1 MFAEAYKR
9 AFGVLKSKPIRLW
22 GLSLLVG
29 FISVISILFSLG
41 FLPIGIAFVMVIR
54 CGMTKVYLDGLK
66 GSEVNAD
73 QIFEGCKSGKSFFRF
88 AGGMAWKSL
97 WEMIWSLL
105 AIVAIYF
112 GFVPALLSGGL
123 FRAFGSYGYGYG
135 SSFAATL
142 GATVVWLLVAVIGFI
157 PAIYKSY
164 EYRFTP
170 YILIT
175 RPDVNATA
183 ALRLSKQ
190 LTKGKKGQMFLA
202 DLILVG
208 GFYVIYFVLSMLGKI
223 PYIGVLFAIIALLVS
238 LAYSLFAPIFTGL
251 YQAAFFEMPVQPR
264 QTPYNNMNPNP
275 NFNQN
280 QNFNQNPNYQ
290 QNPNMNQNFNPNPNF
305 NQNPNYPQNPNQN
318 FNQNV

>member
-41 FLPIGIAFVMVIR
+41 FLPIGIAFVMVIQ

-123 FRAFGSYGYGYG
+123 FRAFGGYGYGYG
-135 SSFAATL
+135 SSLAATL
-142 GATVVWLLVAVIGFI
+142 GATIVWLLVAVIGFI

-223 PYIGVLFAIIALLVS
+223 PYIGVLFAIIAILVS

-290 QNPNMNQNFNPNPNF
+290 QNPNMNQNFNPNF

>member
-29 FISVISILFSLG
+29 FISVISILFSLW

-66 GSEVNAD
+66 GQEVNAD

-88 AGGMAWKSL
+88 AGGMAWKAL

-105 AIVAIYF
+105 AIVAVYL

-123 FRAFGSYGYGYG
+123 FRAFGGYGYGYG
-135 SSFAATL
+135 YGPSLASTI
-142 GATVVWLLVAVIGFI
+142 GTTIVWILVAIIGFI

-175 RPDVNATA
+175 RPEVNATE

-190 LTKGKKGQMFLA
+190 MTKGKKGQMFLA
-202 DLILVG
+202 DLILAG
-208 GFYVIYFVLSMLGKI
+208 GFSVLHLVLTTLGKI
-223 PYIGVLFAIIALLVS
+223 PYIGILFMIIAFLVS
-238 LAYSLFAPIFTGL
+238 IAYNLFAPIFTGL
-251 YQAAFFEMPVQPR
+251 YEAAFFEMPVQPR
-264 QTPYNNMNPNP
+264 QNSYNNMNP

-290 QNPNMNQNFNPNPNF
+290 QNPNMNQNFN
-305 NQNPNYPQNPNQN
+305 QNPNYPQNPNQN